1 MVFGLFNT
9 ADASKPEDDDKV
21 TSATEG
27 EPAADGPAPSL
38 PEKSAERPKDVAKD
52 AAVGQEDG
60 STSETVQK
68 DATKETAAE
77 DASDGPKAAATETAA
92 ATNEKGVDVDEV
104 SPQAPSPETKGA
116 RPPRARPKLRHPARD
131 GRPRRRPLR
140 HPGARQEPV
149 GKTTYTIVP
158 EQLAEKAPSTPDA
171 TPKTHITL
179 PGRRTSRESLVKKLE
194 KIEIKKLGQLWWIEA
209 AWWGVALLSF
219 IIIAAVLSAYDNHP
233 LATLPL
239 NLNAFLA
246 FFTTVATISFL
257 TPVSQSLSQW
267 NRSLPGCVMLL
278 AKLKHTHIA
287 SAGAFMGLLALF
299 TATVTQAA
307 VGYQH
312 GHAPLPGEGAAVV
325 RAARI
330 LGSEQEGGF
339 ADGIVGALG
348 LDVLPFRLP
357 VTCATAECEFPALE
371 SLAVCAKVRDVTSLL
386 TEPGAARANSTTGTS
401 RSGKRAA
408 YSAALPSEAKCS
420 LESDSEFNVLACKT
434 DGSTTLSFG
443 EDDDDDDDDDDENLR
458 KTVIYSMP
466 IIYSNPNSTESPI
479 GAKFEAVEIVF
490 HLCLNTYETKVTDGV
505 AEFSVTGSSYAVGSE
520 SADREVDVSCAVLRS
535 TDTNSTTA
543 APTNCTVSRG
553 GVPSD
558 AFLELDGED
567 GIYKAHFATLEDM
580 ALTMNEALSGLY
592 EREPSQRVVG
602 RHIEHIAESVVFNGD
617 QDKQRDRISRMA
629 DNIAVSLTN
638 TIGAKQL
645 SAQTPGANPV
655 SGTAFLPETRISIRW
670 GALTLLILQLIGALV
685 FLVYTAIAT
694 QQAGCQVLKSS
705 ALATLFALEE
715 DCRGVA
721 GASRQPRVCGARRG
735 SCSFASVT
743 RLLSWPAR
751 RAGGSWIWACEG
763 A

>member
-1 MVFGLFNT
+1 MREIF
-9 ADASKPEDDDKV
+9 
-21 TSATEG
+21 TSGRLTWG
-27 EPAADGPAPSL
+27 
-38 PEKSAERPKDVAKD
+38 KIRF
-52 AAVGQEDG
+52 
-60 STSETVQK
+60 TRITV
-68 DATKETAAE
+68 
-77 DASDGPKAAATETAA
+77 
-92 ATNEKGVDVDEV
+92 
-104 SPQAPSPETKGA
+104 
-116 RPPRARPKLRHPARD
+116 
-131 GRPRRRPLR
+131 
-140 HPGARQEPV
+140 
-149 GKTTYTIVP
+149 
-158 EQLAEKAPSTPDA
+158 
-171 TPKTHITL
+171 
-179 PGRRTSRESLVKKLE
+179 
-194 KIEIKKLGQLWWIEA
+194 
-209 AWWGVALLSF
+209 
-219 IIIAAVLSAYDNHP
+219 IAAVLSAYDNHP

-267 NRSLPGCVMLL
+267 KWNYFRAEDRSLADFELFDTASRSLPGCVMLL

-339 ADGIVGALG
+339 ADGIVGALS

-371 SLAVCAKVRDVTSLL
+371 SLAVCAKVRDATSLL
-386 TEPGAARANSTTGTS
+386 TEPTAARANSTTGTS

-443 EDDDDDDDDDDENLR
+443 EDDDNDDENLR

-466 IIYSNPNSTESPI
+466 VIYSNPNSTESPI
-479 GAKFEAVEIVF
+479 GAKFEAVEIIF
-490 HLCLNTYETKVTDGV
+490 HLCLNTYETKVADGV

-520 SADREVDVSCAVLRS
+520 SANREVDVSCAVLRS

-567 GIYKAHFATLEDM
+567 GVYKAHFATLEDM

-592 EREPSQRVVG
+592 EREPSQRAIG

-617 QDKQRDRISRMA
+617 QDRQRDRISRMA

-638 TIGAKQL
+638 A
-645 SAQTPGANPV
+645 
-655 SGTAFLPETRISIRW
+655 
-670 GALTLLILQLIGALV
+670 
-685 FLVYTAIAT
+685 
-694 QQAGCQVLKSS
+694 
-705 ALATLFALEE
+705 
-715 DCRGVA
+715 
-721 GASRQPRVCGARRG
+721 
-735 SCSFASVT
+735 
-743 RLLSWPAR
+743 
-751 RAGGSWIWACEG
+751 
-763 A
+763 